1 MSYSVC
7 LVSTSSGQRLWPS
20 DEIAQAECFLSQATR
35 ELEKLGIKVVSHP
48 NIVRTPAD
56 GTTAARE
63 LRNSDAEVLICY
75 IGGWSYSS
83 AIVALATEIH
93 LPVILWTNC
102 RPETAG
108 LVGAGIAKGALDE
121 VGIGHGFVYG
131 EFGEEETRRQLTRLI
146 RGLSLKRKISRSQFG
161 LFGNRTFGMNTTSI
175 DINQWKR
182 QFNIEVECIDQIELL
197 ERARSADPSIVS
209 DVRKWMG
216 ESFGQIQG
224 HEDVLDRSIRLYVA
238 MLDIIQEHRLDF
250 AAVRCLPELSQYYAT
265 FCVANALLNDS
276 IDHRGKKAPFVCAC
290 EADGNG
296 ALTMQML
303 KLLTGAPV
311 NFGDVR
317 YVDREKGLLVI
328 CNCGSQAPGLAES
341 RKDVHWLPQVTFQGE
356 GGGLCS
362 QYVCKAG
369 SVTLARASRISGE
382 YAMLIETGKCIDI
395 PRQRLHET
403 TWEWPHAFVELTSDY
418 QHFLNHVRS
427 NHIHMVYGD
436 VSSELK
442 VACKAMHIKLI
453 ALDQLP
459 ITEGYP
465 EQ

>member
-1 MSYSVC
+1 LSYSVC

-20 DEIAQAECFLSQATR
+20 DEISQAERFLSQAAR
-35 ELEKLGIKVVSHP
+35 ELEELGIKVISHP
-48 NIVRTPAD
+48 RIVRTPED
-56 GTTAARE
+56 GVVVARE
-63 LRNSDAEVLICY
+63 LRNSEAEVLICY

-93 LPVILWTNC
+93 LPIMLWTNS

-121 VGIGHGFVYG
+121 VGIDHDFVYG
-131 EFGEEETRRQLTRLI
+131 EFGEEETRRRLTLLVK
-146 RGLSLKRKISRSQFG
+146 GLSLKSKVSRSKFG
-161 LFGNRTFGMNTTSI
+161 LFGNRTFGMNTTAI

-197 ERARSADPSIVS
+197 ERARSADTSIVS

-216 ESFGQIQG
+216 ETFGQIQG
-224 HEDVLDRSIRLYVA
+224 RKDVLDRSISLYVA
-238 MLDIIQEHRLDF
+238 MLGIIQEYGLDF
-250 AAVRCLPELSQYYAT
+250 VAVRCLPELSQYYAT

-276 IDHRGKKAPFVCAC
+276 IDYRGEKAPFVCAC

-303 KLLTGAPV
+303 KLLTSAPV

-328 CNCGSQAPGLAES
+328 CNCGSQAPGLADS
-341 RKDVHWLPQVTFQGE
+341 RKDVHWLPQVSFQGE
-356 GGGLCS
+356 GGGVCT

-382 YAMLIETGKCIDI
+382 YAMLVETGKCIDT
-395 PRQRLHET
+395 PRERLHET

-418 QHFLNHVRS
+418 RHFLNHVRS

-442 VACKAMHIKLI
+442 VACRAMDIKIL

-459 ITEGYP
+459 IRGGYL
-465 EQ
+465 ER

>member
-1 MSYSVC
+1 M
-7 LVSTSSGQRLWPS
+7 STSSGQRLWPS
-20 DEIAQAECFLSQATR
+20 DEISQAERFLSQAAR
-35 ELEKLGIKVVSHP
+35 ELEELGIKVISHP
-48 NIVRTPAD
+48 RIVRAPED
-56 GTTAARE
+56 GAAVARE
-63 LRNSDAEVLICY
+63 LRNSEAEVLICY

-93 LPVILWTNC
+93 LPMILWTNS

-121 VGIGHGFVYG
+121 VGIDHSFVYG
-131 EFGEEETRRQLTRLI
+131 EFGEEETRRKLTLLVK
-146 RGLSLKRKISRSQFG
+146 GLSLKSKVSRSKFG

-175 DINQWKR
+175 DINQWRR

-197 ERARSADPSIVS
+197 EKARSAGASVVS
-209 DVRKWMG
+209 NVRKWMG
-216 ESFGQIQG
+216 ETFGQIQG
-224 HEDVLDRSIRLYVA
+224 REDVLDRSIRLYVA
-238 MLDIIQEHRLDF
+238 MLGIIQAFGLDF
-250 AAVRCLPELSQYYAT
+250 AAVRCLPELPQYYAT

-276 IDHRGKKAPFVCAC
+276 VDHRGEKTPFVCAC

-303 KLLTGAPV
+303 KLLTSAPV

-328 CNCGSQAPGLAES
+328 CNCGSQAPGLADS
-341 RKDVHWLPQVTFQGE
+341 RRNVHWLPQVSFQGE
-356 GGGLCS
+356 GGGVCT

-382 YAMLIETGKCIDI
+382 YVMLIETGKCIDV
-395 PRQRLHET
+395 PRERLHET

-442 VACKAMHIKLI
+442 VACRAMGIKIL

-459 ITEGYP
+459 ITGSYLGR
-465 EQ
+465 